1 MNQAFDYN
9 GVVVAQ
15 SAPKK
20 VLRTVKKTIHIDSAD
35 RDTTKYHTNG
45 DFWVY
50 LPRNYQNIVS
60 IRLKDAQF
68 PPLVAY
74 PSTSSS
80 QKFLV
85 SAGSLATATFTLT
98 VSSTLTLFV
107 GQTISVTGITGSSL
121 VGYNGTFTIASIVNP
136 TQFTYV
142 STPTPSG
149 TSPIYTSAI
158 VTIIS
163 AGAATHPYV
172 NGNNVAPYG
181 TPTQYAADIPVT
193 TPNYYFLVDLEGLD
207 KVDETS
213 VGGNRSTFTDSFF
226 AKIPATT
233 TTYGASSFIAYNDH
247 STLENIATYSPP
259 IQNLDRLRI
268 TIRTHAQQDKNGFM
282 YWTSDG
288 SVASSSN
295 TGGAAN
301 FNLTLEIEYMENA
314 FTDFSSFETRL
325 AQRS

>member
-35 RDTTKYHTNG
+35 RDTTKYYTNG

-50 LPRNYQNIVS
+50 LPRNYQHIVS

-68 PPLVAY
+68 PPLV
-74 PSTSSS
+74 PLTKLGIST
-80 QKFLV
+80 LGGTGTV
-85 SAGSLATATFTLT
+85 TLT
-98 VSSTLTLFV
+98 VSSTAGLAV
-107 GQTISVTGITGSSL
+107 GQPIVVSGVTGTSL
-121 VGYNGTFTIASIVNP
+121 VGYNGRFTIASIP
-136 TQFTYV
+136 TSTTLTYAN
-142 STPTPSG
+142 TSG
-149 TSPIYTSAI
+149 AGGTGLSITNAF
-158 VTIIS
+158 VTIGS
-163 AGAATHPYV
+163 GAATHSYAGSTTS
-172 NGNNVAPYG
+172 NGENISTSAFSG
-181 TPTQYAADIPVT
+181 DTLMTAST
-193 TPNYYFLVDLEGLD
+193 YYFLVGLEGLN
-207 KVDETS
+207 KVDETA
-213 VGGNRSTFTDSFF
+213 VAANRSTFSDSFF

-233 TTYGASSFIAYNDH
+233 ATYGTAVFIEYNDH

-259 IQNLDRLRI
+259 IENLDRLRV
-268 TIRTHAQQDKNGFM
+268 TVRTHAQQNKDGFL

-288 SVASSSN
+288 AVASPGN
-295 TGGAAN
+295 TGGPAN

-314 FTDFSSFETRL
+314 FTEFSTFETRL

>member
-68 PPLVAY
+68 PPLVI
-74 PSTSSS
+74 STGNLAGSRTHSYSNGQNVASATFSSDAI
-80 QKFLV
+80 V
-85 SAGSLATATFTLT
+85 SANT
-98 VSSTLTLFV
+98 
-107 GQTISVTGITGSSL
+107 
-121 VGYNGTFTIASIVNP
+121 
-136 TQFTYV
+136 
-142 STPTPSG
+142 
-149 TSPIYTSAI
+149 
-158 VTIIS
+158 
-163 AGAATHPYV
+163 
-172 NGNNVAPYG
+172 
-181 TPTQYAADIPVT
+181 
-193 TPNYYFLVDLEGLD
+193 NYYFLISLEGLN

-213 VGGNRSTFTDSFF
+213 VAANRSTFSDSFF

-233 TTYGASSFIAYNDH
+233 STYGNTNTFIAYNDH
-247 STLENIATYSPP
+247 TLLENIGTYSPP
-259 IQNLDRLRI
+259 IENLDRLHI

-288 SVASSSN
+288 NVASLSN
-295 TGGAAN
+295 TGGIAN
-301 FNLTLEIEYMENA
+301 FNLTFEIEYLENA